1 VVVPTSPVPR
11 GSTPPLSIAPMMDR
25 TDRHF
30 RRMLRLITRRTL
42 LYTEM
47 VTTGAA
53 LRGDPERILG
63 FDAVE
68 RPLSL
73 QLGGDDPA
81 ALAACA
87 RLAEQLGY
95 DEVNINV
102 GCPSDRVQSGAF
114 GAVLMRR
121 PERVA
126 DAVQA
131 MREATTLPV
140 TVKHRIGVDELD
152 RYEDMLHFVEV
163 VAGAGADRFSVHAR
177 KAWLSG
183 LSPLEN
189 RTVPPLRYDEVW
201 RLKREHPELPIEIN
215 GGILD
220 LDQAAPHLDHVDAV
234 MIGRGAWDDPWML
247 RDADQR
253 FFGGPAPVDDGL
265 PQSRAQLALA
275 WEEDTAQW
283 LAADPERR
291 LGHRLRPILNLFAGQ
306 PGARAWRR
314 VLSEQGF
321 GKDAAGAVIG
331 DALRAASR

>member
-1 VVVPTSPVPR
+1 MPTTLPR
-11 GSTPPLSIAPMMDR
+11 GATPALSVAPMMDR

-30 RRMLRLITRRTL
+30 RRMLRLISRHTL

-63 FDAVE
+63 FDPVE

-73 QLGGDDPA
+73 QLGGDDPV

-114 GAVLMRR
+114 GACLMRR

-126 DAVQA
+126 EGVQA

-163 VAGAGADRFSVHAR
+163 VAAAGADRFSVHAR

-189 RTVPPLRYDEVW
+189 RTVPPLRHDEVW
-201 RLKREHPELPIEIN
+201 RLKATHPELPVEIN

-220 LDQAAPHLDHVDAV
+220 LDDAAMHLQHVDAV
-234 MIGRGAWDDPWML
+234 MIGRAAWDDPWML
-247 RDADQR
+247 RTADQR
-253 FFGGPAPVDDGL
+253 FFGGPAPADDGL
-265 PQSRAQLALA
+265 VQSRAELATA
-275 WEEDTAQW
+275 WEEDTRQW
-283 LAADPERR
+283 LAADPQRR
-291 LGHRLRPILNLFAGQ
+291 LGHRLRPILNLYAGQ

-314 VLSEQGF
+314 VLSERGF
-321 GKDAAGAVIG
+321 GKDAPASVIG
-331 DALRAASR
+331 DTLRASAR